1 MKTQKTSINLQ
12 PTDITT
18 VGNLIRIQRERLG
31 MTQLELSEKARL
43 GEKTIS
49 RLEQGKSSMRLD
61 TFFTLAAS
69 LRVTPNDIS
78 PTCYTTIYKDVR
90 FSNLEAQY
98 NMLSENRKQFIYDVL
113 WSLVSGFLK
122 LSE

>member
-31 MTQLELSEKARL
+31 MTQLELSEKAGL
-43 GEKTIS
+43 GEKTIN
-49 RLEQGKSSMRLD
+49 RLEQGKSSMRID

-78 PTCYTTIYKDVR
+78 PTRYTTIYKDVR

>member
-1 MKTQKTSINLQ
+1 METQISNLQ
-12 PTDITT
+12 PADITT

-49 RLEQGKSSMRLD
+49 RLEQGKASMRID
-61 TFFTLAAS
+61 TFFALAAS
-69 LRVTPNDIS
+69 LCVTPNDIS
-78 PTCYTTIYKDVR
+78 PARYTAIYKDVR

-98 NMLSENRKQFIYDVL
+98 NMLSENRKQFVYDVL
-113 WSLVSGFLK
+113 RSLVNGFLK

>member
-49 RLEQGKSSMRLD
+49 RLEQGKSSMRID
-61 TFFTLAAS
+61 TFFALATA
-69 LRVTPNDIS
+69 LCVTPNDIS
-78 PTCYTTIYKDVR
+78 PTCYTAIHKDVR
-90 FSNLEAQY
+90 FSDLEVQY
-98 NMLSENRKQFIYDVL
+98 NMLSENRKEFINDVL
-113 WSLVSGFLK
+113 RLLVNGFLK